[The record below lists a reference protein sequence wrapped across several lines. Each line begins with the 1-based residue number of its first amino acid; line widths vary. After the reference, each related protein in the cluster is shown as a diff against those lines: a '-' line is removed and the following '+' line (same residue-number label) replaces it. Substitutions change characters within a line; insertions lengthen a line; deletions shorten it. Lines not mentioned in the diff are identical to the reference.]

1 MPSPPRLSL
10 LLNEHPLIHK
20 RQVLIAAIDEL
31 TSTAREET
39 DKGRDP
45 EPYLFEA
52 TRLVLRLR
60 ALQEEIESHDL
71 D

>member
-1 MPSPPRLSL
+1 MPS
-10 LLNEHPLIHK
+10 EHPLIHK
-20 RQVLIAAIDEL
+20 RRVLIAAIDEL
-31 TSTAREET
+31 TDTARDEQLRN
-39 DKGRDP
+39 RDP

-60 ALQEEIESHDL
+60 ALQEEIEKHDI